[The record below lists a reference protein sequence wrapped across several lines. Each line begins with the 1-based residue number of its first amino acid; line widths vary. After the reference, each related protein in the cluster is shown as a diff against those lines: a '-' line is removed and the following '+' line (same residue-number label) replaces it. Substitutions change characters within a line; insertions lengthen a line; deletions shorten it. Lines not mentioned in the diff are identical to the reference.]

1 LESLAEKY
9 GQLLLSQIFTQV
21 WYGNWNEFEET
32 IEQLPTEWQEQFP
45 FYEVYNRKET
55 KSWHEHYFNIPGEY
69 FIPPYL
75 SSYQKEEVQAK
86 ESMKNDFYN
95 FIERFDNVDELNV
108 LREEEFSDHIGSL
121 TAFVTI
127 MISLEIKAI
136 QENNDV
142 YMKDLQHIREH
153 FCKKH
158 LKPGVDKLWETY
170 KHKVKDP
177 FFETFIPYC
186 LSNIDFVSKTKTSTG
201 GW

>member
-1 LESLAEKY
+1 
-9 GQLLLSQIFTQV
+9 
-21 WYGNWNEFEET
+21 
-32 IEQLPTEWQEQFP
+32 
-45 FYEVYNRKET
+45 
-55 KSWHEHYFNIPGEY
+55 
-69 FIPPYL
+69 
-75 SSYQKEEVQAK
+75 
-86 ESMKNDFYN
+86 MKNDFYN

-158 LKPGVDKLWETY
+158 LKPVVDKLWETRSEE
-170 KHKVKDP
+170 H
-177 FFETFIPYC
+177 
-186 LSNIDFVSKTKTSTG
+186 TSELQSRG
-201 GW
+201 HLVCRH